1 MGSPGERQ
9 TATERRQPAG
19 RPHPR
24 AACVRRG
31 DGLHRAV
38 RGGAARR
45 GAGSARH
52 RRSKTCSTRSRRRGI
67 ELKDDCG
74 REVAEQVTYANDA
87 LAAVTTDA
95 LQLFL
100 REVNRFDLLT
110 AAQEV
115 DLAKRIERGD
125 RHAKAMMVN
134 ANLRLVI
141 SIARRYQGNQLTLL
155 DLIQEGILGLIR
167 ATEKFDWRRG
177 YKFSTYA
184 TWWIRQAVERGIANG
199 ARTIRLPVYV
209 VEREKK
215 IARAQRRLTTALGRQ
230 PTEEEIARAAEMPL
244 TQVRDVQA
252 AARTVTSLDKPL
264 GEQENTSLADVL
276 ESPDAAPAEEVEL
289 SLTEEVVRKA
299 LAELARRP
307 PDGARAALRAH
318 RRRRA
323 AHDRAGGGAARNLAQ
338 QGPPARGGRSGAAGT
353 HAGDRRAA
361 GAGLEL
367 RAAHGS
373 GTRLLPCSAPNVR
386 PGIRR

>member
-1 MGSPGERQ
+1 MGGER
-9 TATERRQPAG
+9 ERRAPLVAG
-19 RPHPR
+19 GRDDRIR
-24 AACVRRG
+24 ALLAYAEETGCIELSEIGQLAEEIDLG
-31 DGLHRAV
+31 DAAV
-38 RGGAARR
+38 EDLLERIE
-45 GAGSARH
+45 S
-52 RRSKTCSTRSRRRGI
+52 RGI
-67 ELKDDCG
+67 ELADDCG

-100 REVNRFDLLT
+100 REAGRFDLLT

-125 RHAKAMMVN
+125 QHAKALMIN

-199 ARTIRLPVYV
+199 ARMIRLPVYV

-230 PTEEEIARAAEMPL
+230 PTDEEIAAAAELPID
-244 TQVRDVQA
+244 QVREIQA
-252 AARTVTSLDKPL
+252 ASRIVTSLDKPL
-264 GEQENTSLADVL
+264 GEQEETSLGDVL
-276 ESPDAAPAEEVEL
+276 ESNEIRPAEEVEL
-289 SLTEEVVRKA
+289 SLREEVVRTA
-299 LAELARRP
+299 LAELPEQQRTVLALRYGLTDEGEPHTIEQVVMRLGMSRNKVRRLEADGLSRLARTREI
-307 PDGARAALRAH
+307 AALQEA
-318 RRRRA
+318 
-323 AHDRAGGGAARNLAQ
+323 
-338 QGPPARGGRSGAAGT
+338 
-353 HAGDRRAA
+353 
-361 GAGLEL
+361 
-367 RAAHGS
+367 
-373 GTRLLPCSAPNVR
+373 V
-386 PGIRR
+386 

>member
-1 MGSPGERQ
+1 MGSRSEQRTPTTDTRREARIRALLAYGEETGCIELSEVGQ
-9 TATERRQPAG
+9 LAEELDLPD
-19 RPHPR
+19 
-24 AACVRRG
+24 AAVE
-31 DGLHRAV
+31 GLLEQIEA
-38 RGGAARR
+38 
-45 GAGSARH
+45 
-52 RRSKTCSTRSRRRGI
+52 RGI
-67 ELKDDCG
+67 ELTDDCG
-74 REVAEQVTYANDA
+74 REAAEQVSYANDA

-125 RHAKAMMVN
+125 RHAKALMIN

-141 SIARRYQGNQLTLL
+141 SIARRYHGHELTLL

-230 PTEEEIARAAEMPL
+230 PTEEEIARAAEMPVTL
-244 TQVRDVQA
+244 VRELQG
-252 AARTVTSLDKPL
+252 AARTVTSLDRPL
-264 GEQENTSLADVL
+264 GEHEASSLADVL
-276 ESPDAAPAEEVEL
+276 ESADTPPAEEVEL
-289 SLTEEVVRKA
+289 SLREEVVRKA
-299 LAELARRP
+299 LAELPDDQRRV
-307 PDGARAALRAH
+307 
-318 RRRRA
+318 
-323 AHDRAGGGAARNLAQ
+323 
-338 QGPPARGGRSGAAGT
+338 
-353 HAGDRRAA
+353 
-361 GAGLEL
+361 LEL
-367 RAAHGS
+367 RYGLGSDAEPWTIEQVVAALGMS
-373 GTRLLPCSAPNVR
+373 RNKVRRLEADGLARLARTREIAALQEPV
-386 PGIRR
+386 